1 MLQSRG
7 LKKAR
12 LATGDRK
19 REGKRGEV
27 AFLFF
32 GGGLLNARAAALSGG
47 FREGIGEASQR
58 LGEDESRAFAGGE
71 FVATF

>member
-32 GGGLLNARAAALSGG
+32 WGGLLNARAALSGG